1 MKFRQKMPG
10 LQDVKRIFT
19 SAVEAVKPYA
29 LIQKKIN
36 CLNNQLC
43 IGGETLDLNKN
54 CLVVGES

>member
-1 MKFRQKMPG
+1 MPG